1 MEEIRKQYMTTIVN
15 SPAPDSGSG
24 GYGFLI
30 GILIL
35 VGFVITALYF
45 GIPALQ
51 RMDPVQVNVE
61 TPEINVP
68 APQIN
73 VPAPEIKVESPAPTE

>member
-1 MEEIRKQYMTTIVN
+1 LEEIRKQYMATIIN
-15 SPAPDSGSG
+15 SPAPNSESG

-35 VGFVITALYF
+35 VGFVILLLYW
-45 GIPALQ
+45 GIPAFQ
-51 RMDPVQVNVE
+51 RMGPVQVNVE

-68 APQIN
+68 APEIN
-73 VPAPEIKVESPAPTE
+73 VESPAPTE